1 MLIKETKVF
10 ELDDNIADDIITL
23 NEMGY
28 FTDFC
33 CEGHVKEF
41 FETDNDVYHM
51 GTYIKFNTIGG
62 FRLKVYAKISQIIG
76 LLIIMN

>member
-1 MLIKETKVF
+1 MYMLIKETKVF

-41 FETDNDVYHM
+41 LKQIM
-51 GTYIKFNTIGG
+51 MYIIWEH
-62 FRLKVYAKISQIIG
+62 I
-76 LLIIMN
+76 